1 MHDTGNAHDVEVTAH
16 DIYVEVVMLCLV
28 PWWLVLASNQCW
40 PHTYKVTGEYKRIHP
55 TDNPIHTTHTDSRQ
69 CPNGVSYSVTE
80 LDDLIPVRLTPA
92 TGGRHYTQH
101 RGRGLIATDTNTTI
115 MKNVPT
121 SYITLTCSL
130 IASSSDLV
138 ELRSITDSPT
148 SES

>member
-1 MHDTGNAHDVEVTAH
+1 MHMTH
-16 DIYVEVVMLCLV
+16 VEVVMLCLV

-101 RGRGLIATDTNTTI
+101 RGRGLIAITQTQQRHNYEECI
-115 MKNVPT
+115 PIPT
-121 SYITLTCSL
+121 SYIALTCSL
-130 IASSSDLV
+130 IVSSS
-138 ELRSITDSPT
+138 RAS
-148 SES
+148 